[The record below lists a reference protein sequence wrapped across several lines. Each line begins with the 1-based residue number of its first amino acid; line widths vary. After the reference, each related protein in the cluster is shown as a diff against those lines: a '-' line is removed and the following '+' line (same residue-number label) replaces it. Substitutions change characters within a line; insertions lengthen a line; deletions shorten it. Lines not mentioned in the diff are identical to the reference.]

1 MKFKSVF
8 FKEVPRFF
16 QARNFERSFLK
27 VIDIQN
33 VYAISITSARVV
45 TIFSVKRRFEMKLT
59 PPKSITFWISVAL
72 GLAGLLGHVGV
83 LGFLAAYA
91 FWLVFIGL
99 VLLALALLV
108 KGL

>member
-1 MKFKSVF
+1 
-8 FKEVPRFF
+8 
-16 QARNFERSFLK
+16 
-27 VIDIQN
+27 
-33 VYAISITSARVV
+33 
-45 TIFSVKRRFEMKLT
+45 MKLT
-59 PPKSITFWISVAL
+59 PPKSITFWIAVAL
-72 GLAGLLGHVGV
+72 GLAGLLGHIGI